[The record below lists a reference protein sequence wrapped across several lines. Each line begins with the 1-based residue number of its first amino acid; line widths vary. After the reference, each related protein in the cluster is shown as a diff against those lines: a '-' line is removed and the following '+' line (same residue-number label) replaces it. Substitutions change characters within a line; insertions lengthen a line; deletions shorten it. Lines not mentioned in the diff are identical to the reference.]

1 MNCRKIAA
9 LPVRH
14 KLMVL
19 QIVCLILS
27 VFCPIRPQP
36 LAVVIYCMAVF
47 IAPIL
52 LFSYGCQYMCSR
64 KSWLREYVLFFLELL
79 FSVFYVGGMVCRI
92 QSGGNCRLYATLL
105 ATYLVISLFCAL
117 YTIEDLATKNCA
129 GTYSCN

>member
-1 MNCRKIAA
+1 MTCRKIAA

-47 IAPIL
+47 TVPMKILPQKIAPTCIA
-52 LFSYGCQYMCSR
+52 
-64 KSWLREYVLFFLELL
+64 ELP
-79 FSVFYVGGMVCRI
+79 
-92 QSGGNCRLYATLL
+92 
-105 ATYLVISLFCAL
+105 
-117 YTIEDLATKNCA
+117 
-129 GTYSCN
+129 